1 MLGCEPDVVAVAAAV
16 LLVGDGAVVGATAVS
31 ALSLLLELP
40 RKNMTEK
47 WRKTKAK
54 LLLKSKME
62 IVIS

>member
-1 MLGCEPDVVAVAAAV
+1 MLGCEPDVVVVAAAV
-16 LLVGDGAVVGATAVS
+16 LLVGDGAVVGATAVA

-40 RKNMTEK
+40 WKNMTEK
-47 WRKTKAK
+47 LRKTKAK